1 MRGIFYYIIE
11 NTKIKQKS
19 FDINCPG
26 KMGLFAYFIEAISF
40 YSRFPNDKIIIWM
53 DKNCSY
59 CTEDIKW
66 TDNPW
71 EYYFVQKK
79 CGNIEAVRKYDS
91 DFFARRRDG
100 FRSKFIVMDS
110 YVLDEHFFEISHHI
124 INQRIKIR
132 QEIMD
137 DVNMFYEK
145 HMVGKKVISV
155 HKRNVSHY
163 VDYPHQHRK
172 AKNANLSADL
182 YFDRIEKSEIVF
194 DKIFLMTDEL
204 DARIAFKKRYG
215 DKLIHYDSEV
225 TPAGTYIL
233 NELSGYE
240 IGRQVLVEVLLAA
253 KTDYF
258 FPARSN
264 VSLAVR
270 MFNKT
275 IGVDSEM
282 LT

>member
-1 MRGIFYYIIE
+1 MIVYNIIE
-11 NTKIKQKS
+11 NTKIPQKS
-19 FDINCPG
+19 FDINRPG
-26 KMGLFAYFIEAISF
+26 PMGLFAYFIEAISF
-40 YSRFPNDKIIIWM
+40 YFRFPNDKIIIQM
-53 DKNCSY
+53 EKNCSY
-59 CTEDIKW
+59 YTEDIKW

-71 EYYFVQKK
+71 EYYFVPEK
-79 CGNIEAVRKYDS
+79 CDAIEEVRKYDS
-91 DFFARRRDG
+91 DFFARMNDS
-100 FRSKFIVMDS
+100 FRSKFIVMAS
-110 YVLDEHFFEISHHI
+110 YVLDERFFEISHHI
-124 INQRIKIR
+124 VNQRIKIR

-145 HMVGKKVISV
+145 HMAGKKVISV

-163 VDYPHQHRK
+163 VDYPHPHRK
-172 AKNANLSADL
+172 AKYANLSADV
-182 YFDRIEKSEIVF
+182 YFDRIEKSEIAF

-204 DARIAFKKRYG
+204 DARIEFEKRYG

-225 TPAGTYIL
+225 APAGTYIL

-240 IGRQVLVEVLLAA
+240 IGRQVLIEVLLAA

-270 MFNKT
+270 MFNKN